1 MELIKPGT
9 YIDFMRLARP
19 VITATLLLVALSVVS
34 LFVPGPNY
42 GIDFA
47 GGTEI
52 QLAFNG
58 TVETAELRGML
69 EELGRESAPEALPSE

>member
-1 MELIKPGT
+1 MEIIKPGT

-19 VITATLLLVALSVVS
+19 VITATLLLSALAIVS
-34 LFVPGPNY
+34 LFFPGPNY

-58 TVETAELRGML
+58 EVSTAELRGML
-69 EELGRESAPEALPSE
+69 DEVGHQGADVVKVEG